1 MNKSLSFSTLMIA
14 ILMLIMTASC
24 NPTDLNNH
32 DQSIMEIRGHVLEIV
47 PKNVSEF
54 ETLKV
59 RAEDGQLYQFTSDT
73 FTGFTPGHIKEHQLF
88 GQTLL
93 VRFISRDGILVAI
106 TLED

>member
-1 MNKSLSFSTLMIA
+1 MNKSLSFSALMIA
-14 ILMLIMTASC
+14 ILMLMMTASC
-24 NPTDLNNH
+24 NPNKLDNH
-32 DQSIMEIRGHVLEIV
+32 DHTIMQIRGHVLEII

-59 RAEDGQLYQFTSDT
+59 QTEDGQLYQFTSDT